1 MLQGMRKHAKYFY
14 VLFFIVILSFIF
26 WGIGPKDLSNGVEI
40 VAEVGKYKITA
51 EEYWKVYDG
60 VYRFYRELYK
70 DKFNEEMEKNL
81 KLKEKVLDQMIN
93 ERVLLIAAQEE
104 GIETSDE
111 ELQDAISRDPAFMKN
126 GVFDKDVYLNRLK
139 LSRMTPELFE
149 NLKRQELTLNK
160 MRRMIELTVDVTDI
174 DSAALQASG
183 NEQLASMLGQTML
196 NDKKEKAVQSYIEG
210 LKKQIKIKVNKQ
222 LIT

>member
-26 WGIGPKDLSNGVEI
+26 WGIGPKDLSNGVEV

-196 NDKKEKAVQSYIEG
+196 NDKKEKAMQSYIEG
-210 LKKQIKIKVNKQ
+210 LKKQIKIKANKQ

>member
-1 MLQGMRKHAKYFY
+1 MLKGMRKHAKYFY

-26 WGIGPKDLSNGVEI
+26 WGIGPKDISNGVEV
-40 VAEVGKYKITA
+40 VAEVGTHKITA
-51 EEYWKVYDG
+51 EDYWKVYDG

-70 DKFNEEMEKNL
+70 DRFNEEMEKNL
-81 KLKEKVLDQMIN
+81 NLKEKVLDQMVN

-104 GIETSDE
+104 GIQVSDE
-111 ELQDAISRDPAFMKN
+111 ELQDEIAREPAFMKN
-126 GVFDKDVYLNRLK
+126 GLFDKGVYLNRLK
-139 LSRMTPELFE
+139 LNRITPELFE

-160 MRRMIELTVDVTDI
+160 MRRMVELSVDVTGI
-174 DSAALQASG
+174 ESAGIPESS

-196 NDKKEKAVQSYIEG
+196 NDKKAKAVQSYVES
-210 LKKQIKIKVNKQ
+210 LKKQMKIKVNKQ

>member
-1 MLQGMRKHAKYFY
+1 MLKGMRKHAKYFY

-26 WGIGPKDLSNGVEI
+26 WGIGPKDISNGVEI
-40 VAEVGKYKITA
+40 VAEVGKDKITA

-81 KLKEKVLDQMIN
+81 KLKEKVLDQMVN
-93 ERVLLIAAQEE
+93 ERVLLLAAQEE
-104 GIETSDE
+104 GIQTSDE
-111 ELQDAISRDPAFMKN
+111 ELQDIIARDPAFMKN
-126 GVFDKDVYLNRLK
+126 GFFDKGVYLNRLK
-139 LSRMTPELFE
+139 LARMTPELFE

-160 MRRMIELTVDVTDI
+160 MRRLIELTVDVTDT
-174 DSAALQASG
+174 DSAALPASG
-183 NEQLASMLGQTML
+183 NEQFTAMLNQTML
-196 NDKKEKAVQSYIEG
+196 NDKKEKAVQAYVEG
-210 LKKQIKIKVNKQ
+210 LKKQMKIKVNKQ

>member
-26 WGIGPKDLSNGVEI
+26 WGIGPKDISNGVEI

-70 DKFNEEMEKNL
+70 DKFDEEMEKTLN
-81 KLKEKVLDQMIN
+81 LKEKVLDQMVN

-126 GVFDKDVYLNRLK
+126 GVFDQGVYLHRLK

-160 MRRMIELTVDVTDI
+160 MRRMIELAVDVTDM
-174 DSAALQASG
+174 DSAALPASG
-183 NEQLASMLGQTML
+183 DAQLSAMLGQTML

-210 LKKQIKIKVNKQ
+210 LRKQMKIKVNKQ
-222 LIT
+222 LIA

>member
-26 WGIGPKDLSNGVEI
+26 WGIGPKDISNGVEI

-174 DSAALQASG
+174 DSATLQASG

-196 NDKKEKAVQSYIEG
+196 NDKKEKAMQSYIEG
-210 LKKQIKIKVNKQ
+210 LKKQIKIKANKQ

>member
-1 MLQGMRKHAKYFY
+1 MLKGMRKHAKYFY

-26 WGIGPKDLSNGVEI
+26 WGIGPKDISNGVEVI
-40 VAEVGKYKITA
+40 AEVGKYKITG
-51 EEYWKVYDG
+51 EEYWKSYDG

-70 DKFNEEMEKNL
+70 DKFDDEMEKTLN
-81 KLKEKVLDQMIN
+81 LKEKVLDQMIN

-104 GIETSDE
+104 GIQAGDE
-111 ELQDAISRDPAFMKN
+111 ELQDAITRDPAFMKN
-126 GVFDKDVYLNRLK
+126 GVFDKGVYLNRLK
-139 LSRMTPELFE
+139 LSRLTPELYE

-183 NEQLASMLGQTML
+183 NEQLAAMLDQTML
-196 NDKKEKAVQSYIEG
+196 NDNKQKAVQSYIEG

>member
-1 MLQGMRKHAKYFY
+1 MLKGMRKHAKYFY

-26 WGIGPKDLSNGVEI
+26 WGIGPKDISNGVEI

-51 EEYWKVYDG
+51 EDYWKVYDG

-81 KLKEKVLDQMIN
+81 KLKEKVLDQMVN

-104 GIETSDE
+104 GIQTSDE
-111 ELQDAISRDPAFMKN
+111 ELQDAIARDPAFMKN
-126 GVFDKDVYLNRLK
+126 GFFDNGVYLNRLK

-160 MRRMIELTVDVTDI
+160 MRRMIELTADVTDI
-174 DSAALQASG
+174 DAAALQGSG
-183 NEQLASMLGQTML
+183 NEQLAAMLGQKML
-196 NDKKEKAVQSYIEG
+196 NDKKEKAIQSYIEG
-210 LKKQIKIKVNKQ
+210 LKKQTKIKVNKQ

>member
-1 MLQGMRKHAKYFY
+1 MLKGMRKHAKYFY

-51 EEYWKVYDG
+51 EEYWKGYDG

-70 DKFNEEMEKNL
+70 DKFDEEMEKNL
-81 KLKEKVLDQMIN
+81 KLKEKVLDQMVN
-93 ERVLLIAAQEE
+93 QRVLLITAHEE
-104 GIETSDE
+104 GVQTSDE
-111 ELQDAISRDPAFMKN
+111 ELQDSIASDPAFMKN
-126 GVFDKDVYLNRLK
+126 GVFDNGVYLNRLK
-139 LSRMTPELFE
+139 LNRLTPELFE

-160 MRRMIELTVDVTDI
+160 MRRLIELAVDVTDI

-183 NEQLASMLGQTML
+183 NEQLAAMLGQTML